1 MAFDFST
8 LPKARAYSYMGGL
21 GDPSGCSIWNPLT
34 YPTCSTWIIQGRTEL
49 AEAHNKILDLANLWQ
64 ATIVDIQQ
72 WPESEAKSS
81 ALAEAQSQAQSAY
94 ELVQQHS
101 QVQNEYETKIQPFAS
116 IGLAGLKSGRL
127 KGLGFAIAPWAI
139 YTGAGL
145 AVAALGA
152 WGILSAM
159 ALNNSYKASTAYY
172 NQFSDYY
179 RTCQE
184 LAKQG
189 KPCSVVGPSTSAP
202 GSNWGSQTVT
212 IALVAGVALMLFLAR
227 K

>member
-1 MAFDFST
+1 MAFDLST
-8 LPKARAYSYMGGL
+8 LPQRRAYSYLGKL

-34 YPTCSTWIIQGRTEL
+34 YPECSTWIIQGRTEL

-64 ATIVDIQQ
+64 ATIADIQN
-72 WPESEAKSS
+72 WPDSEAKSN
-81 ALAEAQSQAQSAY
+81 ALAEAQGQAQSAY

-101 QVQNEYETKIQPFAS
+101 QVQNEYEAKIQPFAS
-116 IGLAGLKSGRL
+116 IGLAGLKGGLR
-127 KGLGFAIAPWAI
+127 GLGFAIAPWAI
-139 YTGAGL
+139 YSGAGL
-145 AVAALGA
+145 AVAALAA
-152 WGILSAM
+152 WGILSAV

-202 GSNWGSQTVT
+202 GSNWGSQTVML
-212 IALVAGVALMLFLAR
+212 ALVAGVAMMLILAR